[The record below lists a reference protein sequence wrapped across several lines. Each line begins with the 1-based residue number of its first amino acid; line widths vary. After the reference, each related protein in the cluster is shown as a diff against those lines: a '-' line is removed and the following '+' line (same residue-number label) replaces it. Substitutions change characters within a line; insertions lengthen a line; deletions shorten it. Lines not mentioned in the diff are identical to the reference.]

1 MRLATAAFCL
11 SFASALAASEP
22 TPTAAGTEFESTARE
37 IAKMEDQL
45 ATAIGTKDTA
55 FLEKV
60 LAEKYFDVY
69 EGEKQALSK
78 ADTIARCQ
86 AGLLKFLAPE
96 KERRMSPEKDAVAV
110 EGVAKLIP
118 NRQDDTLPAE
128 QWVHVRRLW
137 TKKDGKWLL
146 TSQVRRLEGDE
157 GKGEVD

>member
-1 MRLATAAFCL
+1 MRLLAFVVCL
-11 SFASALAASEP
+11 SFATSLMASEP
-22 TPTAAGTEFESTARE
+22 GGTRAGPEFDSR
-37 IAKMEDQL
+37 AKEVADMETQL
-45 ATAIGTKDTA
+45 AVAIEKKDTS

-60 LAEKYFDVY
+60 LVEQYFDVY

-78 ADTIARCQ
+78 SDTIARCK
-86 AGLLKFLAPE
+86 AGLLKFLAPQ
-96 KERRMSPEKDAVAV
+96 KEQKMSPEKDSVTV

-118 NRQDDTLPAE
+118 NRQDDTIPAE

-146 TSQVRRLEGDE
+146 TCQIRRLEGDD